1 MYSFQ
6 NLGHNIH
13 RTWQKMSWLVLTTIT
28 MHCGHQKEHLVKL
41 MRSHLIY
48 LPLCLWELDLVSR
61 TRKKDPS
68 LEMRCYRRLPNIS
81 YKDHVTNQEVRSRVQ
96 DTIGVYGDLLTMVKK
111 RMATSQDPPAW
122 RRRFCRWQWNEKE
135 EEDDRRGDGK
145 TTSTNGQERGLE
157 IPWGPRKTGNGG
169 KVNCCNVSCSGRLR
183 NWDEMRWSPKWV

>member
-1 MYSFQ
+1 MWTIYIMYKQNLSMYSFQ

-61 TRKKDPS
+61 TRKKEPS
-68 LEMRCYRRLPNIS
+68 LAVRCYRRLPNIS

-96 DTIGVYGDLLTMVKK
+96 DTVGVYGDLLTMVKK
-111 RMATSQDPPAW
+111 RMATSQILRHGEDDSAGDSEM
-122 RRRFCRWQWNEKE
+122 RKKKRTTE
-135 EEDDRRGDGK
+135 EEMGRQHQRMDRNVVWRFPGDRGRQRK
-145 TTSTNGQERGLE
+145 VER
-157 IPWGPRKTGNGG
+157 
-169 KVNCCNVSCSGRLR
+169 
-183 NWDEMRWSPKWV
+183 